1 MNESQIELPTSNQ
14 NLISDAASVYS
25 DISISERI
33 KIDFENDADQDLWFW
48 IEKGN
53 ELINY

>member
-1 MNESQIELPTSNQ
+1 LNESQIELPTSNQ

-53 ELINY
+53 ELITY